1 MARPTSAL
9 IIDDEDHVRM
19 FLRFLLKDIGITQ
32 VLEASDGA
40 RGLAMALEH
49 QPELLLLDI
58 NLPMM
63 NGLDLLKQLSLDR
76 PRIPVIMVTSQSAMK
91 AVLEAS
97 KLGAVGYIL
106 KHSPKAE
113 ALRMLREAVDGLAD
127 EDDETAE

>member
-1 MARPTSAL
+1 
-9 IIDDEDHVRM
+9 
-19 FLRFLLKDIGITQ
+19 
-32 VLEASDGA
+32 
-40 RGLAMALEH
+40 
-49 QPELLLLDI
+49 
-58 NLPMM
+58 
-63 NGLDLLKQLSLDR
+63 
-76 PRIPVIMVTSQSAMK
+76 MK